1 MRFSS
6 ALTLRCCLVCPAA
19 VSLSQI
25 GKFLPNATKEQQAYK
40 EQRQTTMLQQT
51 GQFTMLTQFT
61 KLEDPIAAALAAHG
75 ERHFVGGGVSRVCA
89 MAADRG
95 NLACGSNLLWCFS
108 DSTYPQGASVV

>member
-6 ALTLRCCLVCPAA
+6 ALTVRCCLVCPAA

-75 ERHFVGGGVSRVCA
+75 ERQIVGGSVSRVCA
-89 MAADRG
+89 MAADCG
-95 NLACGSNLLWCFS
+95 NLACGNNLLFCCS
-108 DSTYPQGASVV
+108 HSTYPRGASVI

>member
-6 ALTLRCCLVCPAA
+6 ALTVRCCLVCPAA

-51 GQFTMLTQFT
+51 GQFTMLTQVT

-75 ERHFVGGGVSRVCA
+75 ERQMVGVACLAFVPWPRIVATWRAETTCCF
-89 MAADRG
+89 AAVTAR
-95 NLACGSNLLWCFS
+95 
-108 DSTYPQGASVV
+108 TREEHQ

>member
-1 MRFSS
+1 
-6 ALTLRCCLVCPAA
+6 

-40 EQRQTTMLQQT
+40 EQRQTTLLQQT

-75 ERHFVGGGVSRVCA
+75 ERQIVGGSVSRVCA
-89 MAADRG
+89 MGRG
-95 NLACGSNLLWCFS
+95 LWPLGVRKQPAVLLQSQHVPARSIS
-108 DSTYPQGASVV
+108 DLGLWF